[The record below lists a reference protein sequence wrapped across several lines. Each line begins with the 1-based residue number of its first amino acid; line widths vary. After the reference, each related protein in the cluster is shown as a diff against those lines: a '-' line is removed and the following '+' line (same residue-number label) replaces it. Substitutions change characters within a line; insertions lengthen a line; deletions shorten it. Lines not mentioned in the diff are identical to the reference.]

1 MQEYKVY
8 TCRIT
13 RLERNS
19 YKQLDDLEQYSR
31 KTNTRNY
38 GIPESNVE
46 STDTREDTDVLS
58 LNFVL
63 KPKDISR
70 SHRIIVILCLVPFHA
85 PLAN

>member
-8 TCRIT
+8 TCRVT

-19 YKQLDDLEQYSR
+19 YKQLNDLEQYTR
-31 KTNTRNY
+31 KTNIRIY

-63 KPKDISR
+63 KLKDISR
-70 SHRIIVILCLVPFHA
+70 SHRIIVILCISTF
-85 PLAN
+85 

>member
-8 TCRIT
+8 TCRVT

-19 YKQLDDLEQYSR
+19 YKQLDDLEQYTR
-31 KTNTRNY
+31 KTNIRIY
-38 GIPESNVE
+38 GIPEINVE
-46 STDTREDTDVLS
+46 SSDTREDTDVLS

-63 KPKDISR
+63 KLKDISR
-70 SHRIIVILCLVPFHA
+70 SHCIIVILCLVPFHA